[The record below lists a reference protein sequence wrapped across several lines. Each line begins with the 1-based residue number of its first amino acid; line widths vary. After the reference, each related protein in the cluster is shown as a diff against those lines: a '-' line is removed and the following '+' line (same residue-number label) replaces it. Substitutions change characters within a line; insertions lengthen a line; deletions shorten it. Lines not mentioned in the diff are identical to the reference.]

1 MAIKRERWLNRP
13 AFVFAAIGSAAGLG
27 NAWRFPYIAY
37 QNGGGAFLI
46 PFFIALFTAGIPLL
60 ILEYGLGQKM
70 QAGAPGAIARIK
82 KTWEGLGWWAVFI
95 GFIIMSYYAVIMAWT
110 WNYIYASLS
119 VAWDGKVLEFFYRDI
134 LNSTDGP
141 LQFGPISVPV
151 MIGLLLTWFVIWF
164 ILHRGVQF
172 LGKVVLVTVPLP
184 IILLLILSARAVT
197 LPGAME
203 GLNYYLQPDFSALL
217 DYNVWVAAYSQ
228 VFFTLSLGF
237 GVMIAYASYLPRS
250 SDINN
255 NAIIT
260 ALADA
265 GISFLAGFAVFGTL
279 GYMAGVQN
287 VGVES
292 VVEEGIGLAF
302 IAYPEAIS
310 LLPFGAAFFGFIFF
324 LTLLT
329 LGIDSAFSLAES
341 VITSLDDKFKVNR
354 SILVSLVCLF
364 GFLLGLVFST
374 GAGLW
379 WLDIVDHFV
388 NNFGLAVVGLLE
400 CIFIG
405 WVYKADKMREFINP
419 VSDVQVGVWW
429 DIMIKYVTP
438 LILGISIILSL
449 SERLVVPYRD
459 YPTTGLL
466 FGGWA
471 VVLVLIP
478 AAFIFARKKAS
489 RPDFLDRP
497 SD

>member
-1 MAIKRERWLNRP
+1 MRIKRERWINRP

-70 QAGAPGAIARIK
+70 QAGAPGALGRIK
-82 KTWEGLGWWAVFI
+82 KSWEGLGWWAVFI
-95 GFIIMSYYAVIMAWT
+95 GFVIMSYYAVIMAWT

-119 VAWDGKVLEFFYRDI
+119 VAWEGRVLEFFYRDV

-141 LQFGPISVPV
+141 LQLGPISVPV
-151 MIGLLLTWFVIWF
+151 LIGLLLTWFLIWL
-164 ILHRGVQF
+164 ILRRGVKF
-172 LGKVVLVTVPLP
+172 LGKVVLITVPLP
-184 IILLLILSARAVT
+184 IILLLILGVRAVT
-197 LPGAME
+197 LPGSME
-203 GLNYYLQPDFSALL
+203 GLTYYLQPDFRALL

-228 VFFTLSLGF
+228 VFFTLSVGF
-237 GVMIAYASYLPRS
+237 GVMIAYASYLPRK

-265 GISFLAGFAVFGTL
+265 GISFLAGFVVFGTL
-279 GYMAGVQN
+279 GYMAGAQN
-287 VGVES
+287 VDVGQ

-324 LTLLT
+324 FTLLT

-341 VITSLDDKFKVNR
+341 VITGLDDKFKLSRPIWVT
-354 SILVSLVCLF
+354 LVCTF
-364 GFLLGLVFST
+364 GFLVGLIFST

-388 NNFGLAVVGLLE
+388 NNFGLAAVGLLE
-400 CIFIG
+400 CLLIG
-405 WVYKADKMREFINP
+405 WVYRAEKMRNYVNP
-419 VSDVQVGVWW
+419 VSDVKLGKWW

-438 LILGISIILSL
+438 LILGISIILTL
-449 SERLVVPYRD
+449 SERLMVPYRD
-459 YPTTGLL
+459 YPAISLL
-466 FGGWA
+466 LGGWM
-471 VVLVLIP
+471 VVLLLIP
-478 AAFIFARKKAS
+478 VALIFARKKAS
-489 RPDFLDRP
+489 RPGFLQP
-497 SD
+497 PQ